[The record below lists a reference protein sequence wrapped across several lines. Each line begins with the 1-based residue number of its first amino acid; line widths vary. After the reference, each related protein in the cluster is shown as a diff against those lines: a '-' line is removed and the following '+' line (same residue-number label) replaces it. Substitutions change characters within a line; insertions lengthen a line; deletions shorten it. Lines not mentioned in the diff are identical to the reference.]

1 MIIKRKG
8 SCLLAWWRWRLPRR
22 CNWRLVMTGAMTT
35 GIITTT
41 ISLLSGTIMI
51 FITIMTMQ
59 VLP

>member
-1 MIIKRKG
+1 M
-8 SCLLAWWRWRLPRR
+8 LACMVALALASPV
-22 CNWRLVMTGAMTT
+22 NWRLVMTGAMTT